1 MECVCSNGEK
11 IVMERRGGG
20 GGEEKRLFLFLWALN
35 RNLMS

>member
-11 IVMERRGGG
+11 IVMERRGG